1 MRRLVLSRCF
11 CFFFFI
17 HGVFVFAFAV
27 GVAFA
32 IVFVLVCQ
40 IHLGLLYALKVSRFW
55 LGACWGP
62 MVMNRGCYL
71 KRGLR
76 RPSPC
81 AQSPG
86 HEMDS
91 EIMACFPSSH
101 LLCSWLEVVVALSAQ
116 ARA

>member
-1 MRRLVLSRCF
+1 LRGFYETAGGVKRFL
-11 CFFFFI
+11 FFPSLE
-17 HGVFVFAFAV
+17 VFAFA
-27 GVAFA
+27 F
-32 IVFVLVCQ
+32 VFVLVCQ
-40 IHLGLLYALKVSRFW
+40 IHLGLLYALEVSLCW

-71 KRGLR
+71 KRGLL

-91 EIMACFPSSH
+91 EIIACFLPSH
-101 LLCSWLEVVVALSAQ
+101 RVDGWL
-116 ARA
+116 RGCG